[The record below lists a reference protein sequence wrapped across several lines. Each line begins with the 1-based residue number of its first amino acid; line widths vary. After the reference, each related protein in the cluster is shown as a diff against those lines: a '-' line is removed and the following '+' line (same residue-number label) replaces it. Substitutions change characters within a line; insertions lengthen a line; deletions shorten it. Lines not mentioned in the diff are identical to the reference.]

1 MSSDNMHDL
10 FLFVIVAI
18 VFIIGKTLL
27 NAMQRRQRAKKYVQL
42 FSENYGNR
50 DVRTTLEIIRDSFKK
65 GTPEYKCLDKAVKY
79 LYLSCLKDYQTAFAF
94 IEDVLTT
101 KDVEDLHDKVLE
113 KEKNNMLLLL
123 EKGAR

>member
-1 MSSDNMHDL
+1 MNSDNMHDL
-10 FLFVIVAI
+10 FLFVIIVI
-18 VFIIGKTLL
+18 VFIIVKTLL
-27 NAMQRRQRAKKYVQL
+27 NTIQRKQSAKKYVQL
-42 FSENYGNR
+42 FNKNYENN

-65 GTPEYKCLDKAVKY
+65 NTSEYKCLDKAVKY

-94 IEDVLTT
+94 IEDVFTT
-101 KDVEDLHDKVLE
+101 KDIEELHDKTLE

>member
-94 IEDVLTT
+94 IEDVLKMSRICMTRFLKRKKIT
-101 KDVEDLHDKVLE
+101 CFFYLRRGRG
-113 KEKNNMLLLL
+113 N
-123 EKGAR
+123 

>member
-1 MSSDNMHDL
+1 MNSDNMHDL
-10 FLFVIVAI
+10 FLFVIVVI
-18 VFIIGKTLL
+18 VFIIMNTLF
-27 NAMQRRQRAKKYVQL
+27 NTIQRKRSAKKYVQL
-42 FSENYGNR
+42 FNTNYGNN

-65 GTPEYKCLDKAVKY
+65 STPEYKCLDKAVKY

-101 KDVEDLHDKVLE
+101 KDIEELHDNVLE